1 MLDKA
6 ELNFKLCISCPDQN
20 TPMILLLT
28 LAVAL
33 GLVLAALRK
42 RWMRSMA
49 AEREKAPDLQQLD
62 VFGEG
67 RRAKYKVTNLQRD
80 LDEYPGD

>member
-42 RWMRSMA
+42 RWTRSMA
-49 AEREKAPDLQQLD
+49 TELEKAPDAQHSD

-67 RRAKYKVTNLQRD
+67 RRSKYKVTNLQRGW
-80 LDEYPGD
+80 DEDPGD